1 MSAEIFQRWLD
12 QMVALREQALTGTG
26 PEKLDAV
33 LQMRASLEA
42 RQHLIE
48 PEDYRRTLAMF
59 VMTEE
64 VIRRAYRLPKK
75 R

>member
-1 MSAEIFQRWLD
+1 MSAEIFQQWLD
-12 QMVALREQALTGTG
+12 EMTALREQALTGTG

-33 LQMRASLEA
+33 LQLRASLEA

-48 PEDYRRTLAMF
+48 PEDYRHTLAMF
-59 VMTEE
+59 ALTEE

>member
-1 MSAEIFQRWLD
+1 
-12 QMVALREQALTGTG
+12 
-26 PEKLDAV
+26 
-33 LQMRASLEA
+33 MRASLEA
-42 RQHLIE
+42 QQPLIE

>member
-1 MSAEIFQRWLD
+1 MSAEIFQQWLD
-12 QMVALREQALTGTG
+12 QMTALREQALSGTG

-42 RQHLIE
+42 RRHLIE
-48 PEDYRRTLAMF
+48 PADYRRTLAMF

-64 VIRRAYRLPKK
+64 VIRRAYRLPEK

>member
-1 MSAEIFQRWLD
+1 MSAEIFQQWLV
-12 QMVALREQALTGTG
+12 QMAAMREQALTGTG

-48 PEDYRRTLAMF
+48 PDDYRRTLATF

>member
-1 MSAEIFQRWLD
+1 MSAEIFQQWLD
-12 QMVALREQALTGTG
+12 QMAALREQALTGTG

-42 RQHLIE
+42 RQPLIE

-59 VMTEE
+59 VLTEE